1 MSEAALI
8 ADATGDRW
16 IHHYQISRLETRHLL
31 PDVRHNR
38 TAFVT
43 NAKRET
49 NNLISDPSL
58 RVIVEIGSA
67 DACPDDPEQYVCG
80 IVRGRGGLF
89 HDFNFSYSRKDHGF
103 HKVGLLLN
111 ESESTAISGCQ
122 TIGLVRALSRI
133 VTQICHRYMTTI
145 VLKSRYPGSASIRE
159 DSCRKADSLDHAL
172 AARRLDVYEKSI
184 IPP

>member
-1 MSEAALI
+1 VIIKSGLRVPLSIRSMTDAALI

-16 IHHYQISRLETRHLL
+16 ILDYPISGLETRHLL

-49 NNLISDPSL
+49 HDLIPDPSL
-58 RVIVEIGSA
+58 RVIMEIGSA
-67 DACPDDPEQYVCG
+67 DACPDDPEQYDCG
-80 IVRGRGGLF
+80 RVQRRGGLC

-103 HKVGLLLN
+103 YKVGLLLR
-111 ESESTAISGCQ
+111 ESGSTAISGCQ

-133 VTQICHRYMTTI
+133 GAQICHRNMTTI
-145 VLKSRYPGSASIRE
+145 VVKSR
-159 DSCRKADSLDHAL
+159 
-172 AARRLDVYEKSI
+172 
-184 IPP
+184 